1 MKRTLGVLSTL
12 SVAAIAAA
20 GCERSSKYVEPP
32 ANSYSVGRFT
42 LATEF
47 ADTVT
52 GAMVSPEFFTASNVR
67 PLLGRFFLPSEY
79 ESSVG
84 EPVVVI
90 SDKLW
95 RRRFNAAPQL
105 IGTRVQ
111 LNGRPVT
118 VVGVAAPDFAWPTD
132 AAVWLPRV
140 PR

>member
-1 MKRTLGVLSTL
+1 LIRTLRVLSAL

-20 GCERSSKYVEPP
+20 GCERSSKYVRPP
-32 ANSYSVGRFT
+32 ASSYSVGRFT

-47 ADTVT
+47 IDTLT
-52 GAMVSPEFFTASNVR
+52 GATVSPEFFTASNVR
-67 PLLGRFFLPSEY
+67 PLLGRFFLPIEY
-79 ESSVG
+79 ESNG
-84 EPVVVI
+84 QPVVVI

-111 LNGRPVT
+111 LNGRPMT
-118 VVGVAAPDFAWPTD
+118 VIGVAPPDFVWPTD